1 MVQCGRRVWHGRRR
15 ARHCR
20 CPRRVAADVCQFCK
34 TNDIKTLFFL
44 SSIRLYR
51 EIELC
56 VVLLSARAT
65 DRFDIRLKIKKQSK
79 SSAQKL

>member
-34 TNDIKTLFFL
+34 TNDIKTLFFSL
-44 SSIRLYR
+44 LNTLVSRDRIVCRVIVCSSNRQIRYS
-51 EIELC
+51 IENQET
-56 VVLLSARAT
+56 VQV
-65 DRFDIRLKIKKQSK
+65 
-79 SSAQKL
+79 